1 MKPEKRFYITGSN
14 DHRPPSTCTVYVD
27 GTAGDEFREGLDVEL
42 SHWMPNRT
50 LDQYKAGTSTEICF
64 KFLEDKDAAP
74 YDLVV
79 NNHLDM
85 DGLLSVFVLAY
96 PLEAMR
102 SREILCDA
110 SKTGD
115 FWAWS
120 EGKGL
125 KIFQELTLLYQQ
137 LQSQNDHFQEI

>member
-1 MKPEKRFYITGSN
+1 MKPEKRFYITDSKVQ
-14 DHRPPSTCTVYVD
+14 RPLSTCTIYVD
-27 GTAGDEFREGLDVEL
+27 GTGGEDFREGVDIEL

-64 KFLEDKDAAP
+64 KFLEDKNAAP

-96 PLEAMR
+96 PSEAMR
-102 SREILCDA
+102 YRDILCDT

-115 FWAWS
+115 FWA
-120 EGKGL
+120 
-125 KIFQELTLLYQQ
+125 
-137 LQSQNDHFQEI
+137 